1 MKDSMKSLVFMAKM
15 MPEEKL
21 LADLLI
27 GIKEYQEGKSKKQPI
42 LPLFILFI
50 KWMTE
55 DLSLMEAIA
64 LIDGEEEKLAEKK
77 VSPKERILEDLA
89 EDSEID
95 AEAFNIFKIIFGK
108 S

>member
-1 MKDSMKSLVFMAKM
+1 MKDSMKSLVFMAKI

-21 LADLLI
+21 LTDLLI

-64 LIDGEEEKLAEKK
+64 LVDEEEEKLVEKEI
-77 VSPKERILEDLA
+77 SEDT
-89 EDSEID
+89 EIV
-95 AEAFNIFKIIFGK
+95 NIFKMVFGK
-108 S
+108 T